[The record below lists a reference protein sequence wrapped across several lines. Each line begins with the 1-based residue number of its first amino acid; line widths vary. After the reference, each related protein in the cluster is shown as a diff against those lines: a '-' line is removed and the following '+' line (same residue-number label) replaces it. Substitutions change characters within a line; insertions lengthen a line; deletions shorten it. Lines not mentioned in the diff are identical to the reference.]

1 MKERNEFIEQISRIS
16 NNYPDLFI
24 TIDKYLLYNID
35 FYHIIIY
42 DRFSSRYYRFTTSMR
57 TCHHKALYPLE
68 IDNYINHARKFFNHN
83 KKFMANKIGQWEP
96 TFGYTIPDGPYAG
109 KTLWSG
115 RYVAVSCV
123 ILACETV
130 DNNEHWFVLANK
142 RGSGTPDDQGKWN
155 MPCGYLNNGES
166 ATAACARETAEECGV
181 YINSKL
187 FKLINVETAPEKCNN
202 GNVSLRHLCL
212 LSKRADILNKLK
224 GGEANEVDDV
234 KWIPIEDIDK
244 YEWAFNHKTTL
255 LAEIVPILDKIY
267 YHYHTNNL
275 TVNYD

>member
-1 MKERNEFIEQISRIS
+1 MNQIGKIEKSYS
-16 NNYPDLFI
+16 
-24 TIDKYLLYNID
+24 
-35 FYHIIIY
+35 
-42 DRFSSRYYRFTTSMR
+42 
-57 TCHHKALYPLE
+57 
-68 IDNYINHARKFFNHN
+68 
-83 KKFMANKIGQWEP
+83 
-96 TFGYTIPDGPYAG
+96 YTIPEGPHKG
-109 KTLWSG
+109 ETLWSG
-115 RYVAVSCV
+115 RYCAVSCV
-123 ILACETV
+123 
-130 DNNEHWFVLANK
+130 VLAKEKDGKWYVLINK
-142 RGSGTPDDQGKWN
+142 RGKGTPDDQGKWN

-212 LSKRADILNKLK
+212 LDKRADILNKLK